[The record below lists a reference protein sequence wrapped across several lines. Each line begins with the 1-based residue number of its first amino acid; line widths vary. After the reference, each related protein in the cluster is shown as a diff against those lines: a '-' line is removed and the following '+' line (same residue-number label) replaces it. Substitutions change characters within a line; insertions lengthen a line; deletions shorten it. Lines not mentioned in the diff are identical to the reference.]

1 MTTAAEA
8 GGRFPFLLVV
18 DRLPSERD
26 DGAAD
31 GAAERPDSLTSLSAC
46 LQPVVRAAGGAWI
59 GRPNSV
65 SASQELLDVD
75 AVPLIPVP
83 PSAGVAERLYEG
95 FADVTLWPL
104 YHDVIVAPK
113 FHRHWWD
120 AYVAVNQQF
129 ADTTA
134 RHAANS
140 ATVWVQD
147 YRLQL
152 VPGMLRRAR
161 QDLRIGFFNHIP
173 FPGYEIFAQ
182 LPWRRR
188 IVTGLLGADLI
199 GFQRGADAAN
209 FLRACRRA
217 AGLHTRGNVV
227 TMIERLG
234 QDSSAPGRVSPP
246 RPDRAQ
252 TGGRRVQVGTFP
264 VSVDSPGIDRL
275 ARSCEVRARAGQIRA
290 ELGNPQ
296 IVLLAI
302 DRLDYTKGILH
313 RLKAYGEL
321 LDGGQLGPP
330 RAVLLQ
336 VARPSRE
343 QVEDYQILRE
353 DVEREVGRINGSHA
367 GLGQLAVHYLHRSYS
382 REEMI
387 ALFLAADVMLVTP
400 LRDGMNLVAKEY
412 IAARN
417 DETGA
422 LVLSEFTGAADELGS
437 AFLVNPHDIDGLKEK
452 ILQAVDVTP
461 SEARRRMRSM
471 RKRVRNHDANRWIS
485 SFLGTLHAVA
495 PSGAPDSRPAPP
507 TRAG

>member
-1 MTTAAEA
+1 MTAADA
-8 GGRFPFLLVV
+8 GMRFPFLLVAN
-18 DRLPSERD
+18 RLPMDR
-26 DGAAD
+26 GATSQD
-31 GAAERPDSLTSLSAC
+31 EKSGRPSSLAGLVTSLE
-46 LQPVVRAAGGAWI
+46 PVVRTTGGAWV
-59 GRPNSV
+59 GWAGPLG
-65 SASQELLDVD
+65 AAQEPFDVNG
-75 AVPLIPVP
+75 VRLIPVP
-83 PSAGVAERLYEG
+83 PSTEETERLYER
-95 FADVTLWPL
+95 FADATLWPL
-104 YHDVIVAPK
+104 YHDVIVAPE

-134 RHAANS
+134 RHAADG
-140 ATVWVQD
+140 AMVWVHD
-147 YRLQL
+147 YHLQL
-152 VPGMLRRAR
+152 VPSMLRRAR
-161 QDLRIGFFNHIP
+161 PDLRIGFFNHIP

-199 GFQRGADAAN
+199 GFQRTADTTN

-217 AGLHTRGNVV
+217 AGLTTRANVV
-227 TMIERLG
+227 SMVERSG
-234 QDSSAPGRVSPP
+234 QDSSTPGRVSPA

-252 TGGRRVQVGTFP
+252 TGGRLVRVGTFP

-275 ARSCEVRARAGQIRA
+275 ARSCEVRDRAGQIRA

-296 IVLLAI
+296 IVLLAV

-313 RLKAYGEL
+313 RLKAYEEL
-321 LDGGQLGPP
+321 LDAGQLGPP

-343 QVEDYQILRE
+343 QVEDYRILRE

-367 GLGQLAVHYLHRSYS
+367 ALGQLAVHHLHRSYS

-387 ALFLAADVMLVTP
+387 ALFRAADVMLVTP

-412 IAARN
+412 VACRY
-417 DETGA
+417 DESGA

-437 AFLVNPHDIDGLKEK
+437 ALLVNPHDIDGLKEK
-452 ILQAVDVTP
+452 ILHAAEITP
-461 SEARRRMRSM
+461 VEARRRMRSM
-471 RKRVRNHDANRWIS
+471 RKRVRNHDASRWVG
-485 SFLGTLHAVA
+485 SFLQTLRSALE
-495 PSGAPDSRPAPP
+495 P
-507 TRAG
+507 